1 MSASAGIEVLA
12 KPGDEIRAGDPLLR
26 LHAEDAGRLAAALPI
41 LSEPEPAVIV
51 SPPGTPYSR
60 LPLVVDVI
68 D

>member
-1 MSASAGIEVLA
+1 VSASAGIEVLA
-12 KPGDEIRAGDPLLR
+12 KPGDEVRAGDPLLR